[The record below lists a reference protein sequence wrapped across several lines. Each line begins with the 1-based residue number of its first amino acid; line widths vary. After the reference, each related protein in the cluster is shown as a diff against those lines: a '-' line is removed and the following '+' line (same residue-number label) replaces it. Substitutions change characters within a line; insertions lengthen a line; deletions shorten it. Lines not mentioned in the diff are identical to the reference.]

1 MFEQS
6 LLEIAAKGTGRKAW
20 TLLASAGF
28 QCLLVGILILLP
40 LLHIE
45 ALPKVLH
52 WVRIEPPPGRSQPE
66 LQRRPASPTDGARQS
81 EVLGNTVVAPPN
93 IPDRVNLVEDPE
105 PLPSPSGSVGSFP
118 ERGVEGGTGT
128 AWSERNLLPGV
139 IPPPPPLLN
148 PEPPRPVS
156 QGVMNARAISQPS
169 PIYPPL
175 ARQARIQGR
184 VQLEAIISKIGAIE
198 SLRVVSGHPL
208 LVQAALD
215 AVKQWRYR
223 PTLLNGEPVE
233 VLTTIEVNFTLTQ

>member
-6 LLEIAAKGTGRKAW
+6 LLGIAAKGTRRKAW

-28 QCLLVGILILLP
+28 QCLLVGILIVLP

-52 WVRIEPPPGRSQPE
+52 WVRIEPPPGPQLPE
-66 LQRRPASPTDGARQS
+66 PPPPLTDHAGQS

-93 IPDRVNLVEDPE
+93 IPDRVNLIEDPE
-105 PLPSPSGSVGSFP
+105 PLPSPSGSVGSVP
-118 ERGVEGGTGT
+118 VSTVEGGTGT
-128 AWSERNLLPGV
+128 TWAVRNLLPGV
-139 IPPPPPLLN
+139 IPPPPPPTK
-148 PEPPRPVS
+148 PEPPRLVS

-184 VQLEAIISKIGAIE
+184 VQLEAFISKIGTIE
-198 SLRVVSGHPL
+198 SLRLVSGHPL
-208 LVQAALD
+208 LAQAALD

-233 VLTTIEVNFTLTQ
+233 VLTTIEVNFTLIQ